1 VVALFPAG
9 HHRRLTVL
17 LVLLLT
23 AAVLWAPLASAD
35 DDSDLKN
42 KQKTVQR
49 QIDHAD
55 DDLDESSAALAKAT
69 RALRAAQGSLAT
81 AEKALQ
87 ATRVQLAAA
96 AAQDA
101 KMQALLD
108 RAVAALETARVQL
121 AQGREDVAR
130 QKQALAD
137 LVTSIYEQ
145 GDPRL
150 IGLAAMA
157 NAGDPGDMTRAI
169 AFNESYTDRENA
181 VLDAVEAAEQR
192 LAEREASVQKYQEE
206 VAANRAQA
214 AANLHAKQA
223 LEQRAASQTAQV
235 KSLVSQRS
243 AAQAAASRI
252 AQHDRAILSQLKK
265 QERHIAAV
273 LAERARKA
281 LAQGGG
287 GGNRGGFLDY
297 PVNAPITSY
306 YGWRRHPIFGDMRL
320 HNGVDFGAGCG
331 QGMYAPA
338 NGTVVA
344 KGGGDSD
351 PSGNYLFVD
360 HGAHAGVGLSTS
372 YSHAIRYVVSVGQ
385 HVNRGQLLGYV
396 GSTGWSTGCHLHFT
410 VKENGVDV
418 DPMKWL

>member
-35 DDSDLKN
+35 DDGLKD

-55 DDLDESSAALAKAT
+55 DDLDESSAALARAT

-87 ATRVQLAAA
+87 ATRVELAAA

-101 KMQALLD
+101 RMQALLD

-150 IGLAAMA
+150 IGIAAMA

-192 LAEREASVQKYQEE
+192 LAEREAAVQKYQEE

-214 AANLHAKQA
+214 AANLHTKQT

-235 KSLVSQRS
+235 KSLVSKRS
-243 AAQAAASRI
+243 AAQSAASRI
-252 AQHDRAILSQLKK
+252 TRHDRGILSQLKTP
-265 QERHIAAV
+265 ERHIAAV

-297 PVNAPITSY
+297 PVNGPITSY

-320 HNGVDFGAGCG
+320 HNGVDFGASCG
-331 QGMYAPA
+331 QKMYAAA

-344 KGGGDSD
+344 RGGGDWD
-351 PSGNYLFVD
+351 PSGNYLFID

-372 YSHAIRYVVSVGQ
+372 YSHAISYVVSVGQ
-385 HVNRGQLLGYV
+385 HVNRGQLVGYV